1 MPNLDSHAILLTELL
16 REKRRGRRW
25 GIFFKLAV
33 LAIILIVIGWSLA
46 REVIQTATPHV
57 AMVRVDG
64 VLSAGG
70 DVNAREVVQGLRDAF
85 DSASATG
92 VLLRINSPGGSP
104 SEAGAVF
111 DEIRRLRA
119 LHPQKPLY
127 AVITES
133 GTSAAYYVAA
143 AADRIYANRAS
154 VVGSIGV
161 IIEGFGFT
169 GAMEKLGVERR
180 LVMSG
185 QSKNFLDPFS
195 PLRARDVQNAR
206 ALVDDI
212 HQQFVN
218 AVRRGRAGKLKEE
231 EKLFTGLVWSGERAL
246 ELGLVDGLADPW
258 LVVGKHFETDAMLD
272 YTPEREWDWLTGA
285 AAAGAALFK
294 RGVGWQ

>member
-33 LAIILIVIGWSLA
+33 LAVILIAIGWPLA
-46 REVIQTATPHV
+46 HEVIKTATPHV

-70 DVNAREVVQGLRDAF
+70 DVNAGEIVQGLRDAF
-85 DSASATG
+85 DSVTATG

-104 SEAGAVF
+104 SEAAAVF

-185 QSKNFLDPFS
+185 QNKNFLDPFS

-206 ALVDDI
+206 ALVDDV

-231 EKLFTGLVWSGERAL
+231 ENLFTGLVWSGERAL

-272 YTPEREWDWLTGA
+272 YTPEREWEWLTDA
-285 AAAGAALFK
+285 AAAGAAMFK
-294 RGVGWQ
+294 RGIGWQ

>member
-33 LAIILIVIGWSLA
+33 LAIILIAIGWPLA
-46 REVIQTATPHV
+46 HEVIKTATPHV

-70 DVNAREVVQGLRDAF
+70 DVNAGEIVQGLRDAF
-85 DSASATG
+85 DSVTATG

-104 SEAGAVF
+104 SEAAAVF

-133 GTSAAYYVAA
+133 GISAAYYVAA

-185 QSKNFLDPFS
+185 QNKNFLDPFS

-206 ALVDDI
+206 ALVDDV

-231 EKLFTGLVWSGERAL
+231 ENLFTGLVWSGERAL

-272 YTPEREWDWLTGA
+272 YTPEREWEWLTDA
-285 AAAGAALFK
+285 AAAGAAMFK
-294 RGVGWQ
+294 RGIGWQ

>member
-33 LAIILIVIGWSLA
+33 LVLILIVIGWSLA
-46 REVIQTATPHV
+46 GEVIRTATPHV

-70 DVNAREVVQGLRDAF
+70 DVNAGEIVQGLRDAF
-85 DSASATG
+85 DSATATG

-104 SEAGAVF
+104 SEAAAVF

-185 QSKNFLDPFS
+185 QNKNFLDPFS

-206 ALVDDI
+206 ALVDDV

-272 YTPEREWDWLTGA
+272 YTPEREWEWLTGA
-285 AAAGAALFK
+285 AAAGAAMFK
-294 RGVGWQ
+294 RGIGWQ

>member
-33 LAIILIVIGWSLA
+33 LVLILIVIGWSLA
-46 REVIQTATPHV
+46 GEVIRTATPHV

-70 DVNAREVVQGLRDAF
+70 DVNAGEIVQGLRDAF
-85 DSASATG
+85 DSATATG

-104 SEAGAVF
+104 SEAAAVF

-185 QSKNFLDPFS
+185 RSKNFLDPFS

-206 ALVDDI
+206 ALVDDV

-272 YTPEREWDWLTGA
+272 YTPEREWEWLTGA
-285 AAAGAALFK
+285 AAAGAAMFK
-294 RGVGWQ
+294 RGIGWQ